1 MLPKCN
7 KVTAFQVL
15 ITGSCESAIEMSLE
29 KTNPTAAQHPVLG
42 QTLDRLVQK
51 VHRATCSQLQTLLQG
66 RNEATK
72 QHFGKP
78 EALLEVTCDSLAFP
92 KTIPFSLGAA
102 QKLWGPTAACSPLLP
117 ALALP
122 LLLTFTPI
130 GFMFPLPCGKAFK
143 LIQPSSRV
151 YPGSTHWDFPSFL
164 LYSQGKKKAAGGMRH
179 LGARGAAVRSFPEL
193 GFYCRRC
200 IPWEGGCVCV
210 GAFPHSGQLLFNGG
224 LHAGQTPEEILPFPV
239 PIQEQQQ
246 QLTWQ
251 ALVWSR

>member
-1 MLPKCN
+1 MIPLHSLKGSSPLSRDCAD
-7 KVTAFQVL
+7 TAGL
-15 ITGSCESAIEMSLE
+15 WD
-29 KTNPTAAQHPVLG
+29 TACL
-42 QTLDRLVQK
+42 
-51 VHRATCSQLQTLLQG
+51 
-66 RNEATK
+66 
-72 QHFGKP
+72 
-78 EALLEVTCDSLAFP
+78 
-92 KTIPFSLGAA
+92 
-102 QKLWGPTAACSPLLP
+102 PLLP

-164 LYSQGKKKAAGGMRH
+164 LHSEGEKKPDRGTQQAPR
-179 LGARGAAVRSFPEL
+179 GARGAAVLSFPEL

-246 QLTWQ
+246 LARQTPAWTMWL
-251 ALVWSR
+251 R